1 MGSYSIIGDGNHDN
15 IVGHDNF
22 ISESF
27 QKMTGTQ
34 QQEALELA
42 HAGTREYNLIKHL
55 NIDPGAI
62 LGAPAEVV
70 RNVSAI
76 SWCRDRGTA
85 RSWSGAQGSDNS
97 AGPSFSWLH
106 EVGTRSA

>member
-1 MGSYSIIGDGNHDN
+1 MKSYSITGNNNCGN
-15 IVGHDNF
+15 IVGDDNF
-22 ISESF
+22 ISDSF
-27 QKMTGTQ
+27 QNMTGTQ
-34 QQEALELA
+34 QQQALELA

-76 SWCRDRGTA
+76 LRRVL
-85 RSWSGAQGSDNS
+85 GA
-97 AGPSFSWLH
+97 
-106 EVGTRSA
+106 